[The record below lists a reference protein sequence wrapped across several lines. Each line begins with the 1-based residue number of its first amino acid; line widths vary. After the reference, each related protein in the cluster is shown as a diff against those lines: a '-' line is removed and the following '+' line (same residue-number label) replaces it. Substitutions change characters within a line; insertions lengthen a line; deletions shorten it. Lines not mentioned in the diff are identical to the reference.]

1 MFKLGAKRRRTKA
14 EIDEAREEERLRQEG
29 EDQKLQQIA
38 ALQARLAQ
46 VEAEKANGDAA
57 TELLNQ
63 WRDEGRLRQ
72 GDDGSVQIVEES
84 ERQAMANAGHAHP
97 GGSQF
102 LQRPVLHDGL
112 Q

>member
-46 VEAEKANGDAA
+46 V
-57 TELLNQ
+57 
-63 WRDEGRLRQ
+63 
-72 GDDGSVQIVEES
+72 
-84 ERQAMANAGHAHP
+84 
-97 GGSQF
+97 
-102 LQRPVLHDGL
+102 
-112 Q
+112 